1 MMSCDVYLA
10 QVNKQLRLLA
20 SSIRAE
26 ILAELQQH
34 IEDSAKET
42 GQPVQTILA
51 RMGAPD
57 EVGKALAQANRQRM
71 MREWRWALIPY
82 PVLAL
87 AAVMD
92 RLTANNYAFA
102 LGTLI
107 VCFGVVFYYFL
118 TRLLDWPFWVAS
130 WAGLASMLPAMAVG
144 YGGNLWIFA
153 LVFPCAVLR
162 IASEQGLGAVLLV
175 ICSMCLVAAMT
186 LLRITAFTLDSATV
200 FAAGVTLIVSLSIA
214 FIKQLISTRS
224 GAQQR

>member
-1 MMSCDVYLA
+1 MSCDVYLE

-20 SSIRAE
+20 GSIRAE

-34 IEDSAKET
+34 IEDNARET
-42 GQPVQTILA
+42 GQPIQAVLA
-51 RMGAPD
+51 QMGAPE

-82 PVLAL
+82 PVLIIAAL
-87 AAVMD
+87 ID
-92 RLTANNYAFA
+92 RLTSNNYAFA

-107 VCFGVVFYYFL
+107 ICFGVVFYYFL

-175 ICSMCLVAAMT
+175 ICSMCLVAGMT
-186 LLRITAFTLDSATV
+186 LLRISTFTLDSATV
-200 FAAGVTLIVSLSIA
+200 FAAGVTLIAALSTA
-214 FIKQLISTRS
+214 FVKQLVSARS
-224 GAQQR
+224 AAHR